1 MAIKHAKATHY
12 KENIETKTKKLD
24 DKSVTNE
31 QKKVIQQ
38 DLDKLKEKHKN
49 HVKAVEKDFDEQ
61 IKAAP
66 KEVREKLEKEA
77 FKSKYV
83 AKEAN
88 SGATEGSDANIE
100 APRANNNTETPVVN
114 NNLRA
119 TKEDAIKSNKLTVQK
134 HIDAKYFENFCQDTE
149 KPLVNNNTKETE
161 RTDDNTNYYKEEGV
175 DKAKNECV
183 TDINKLFREMNK
195 VGKFLAAKKADQNL
209 IVQTAQKEDSNFFY
223 KYLYSFFID
232 NSKDN
237 AKSTS
242 LDISDTQVMRDKITN
257 EIDKLSKN
265 CTEKKYICELEIIN
279 KLWID
284 VKKMQSLNNPT
295 GTQKSELNKKI
306 ISYEQEFNDCGDEL
320 NLDNYQ

>member
-161 RTDDNTNYYKEEGV
+161 RTDDNTN
-175 DKAKNECV
+175 
-183 TDINKLFREMNK
+183 
-195 VGKFLAAKKADQNL
+195 
-209 IVQTAQKEDSNFFY
+209 
-223 KYLYSFFID
+223 
-232 NSKDN
+232 
-237 AKSTS
+237 
-242 LDISDTQVMRDKITN
+242 
-257 EIDKLSKN
+257 
-265 CTEKKYICELEIIN
+265 
-279 KLWID
+279 
-284 VKKMQSLNNPT
+284 
-295 GTQKSELNKKI
+295 
-306 ISYEQEFNDCGDEL
+306 
-320 NLDNYQ
+320 